1 MGRKMK
7 SRSSWMKHVS
17 VLALMIA
24 MAAVAGPARAGADKP
39 DSECMNGNVQLP
51 DGAVCV
57 PESDCVPEKTC
68 NKNGKCVGP
77 DENTRNDQSCN
88 GGGAGC
94 HQTACSKG
102 LCVEVTPLNDCGS
115 AQCGTSSNGCYSCPS
130 GTPGGAPGACAAGSV
145 CTAGVCVVQDPC
157 AGVTCGDCQK
167 CAAGVCV
174 ADGDAN
180 GKLCGAGDG
189 ALCFQSTCSNGACG
203 TLPADNDGTPPTI
216 TCSADQTVE
225 CVTRSGTAVISAVA
239 TDTCSTPTNDCGTPT
254 EKTFPLGATTN
265 TCTAIDANGDKA
277 SCTSTVTVVD
287 TTLPMVKCTDPAYI
301 KTSDHSGLCSAS
313 LAVNATATDTC
324 DGVLPTT
331 CDQTELSL
339 SQPGWLTASCSAT
352 DGANNK
358 ETCSTKLTLV
368 DDTAPVITGPV
379 GGSTQFV
386 LGSCGGTTLDLGVKA
401 TDNCGSVKL
410 DCTTVA
416 GNAFGANAVTCTATD
431 PWLNTSTLT
440 YTLVVLEPLRVV
452 FTSPIADDNVAD
464 DYTKDADATNRFQ
477 VGSTIPHK
485 VTLNNC
491 QGANVTTS
499 VGVTVKLAVSER
511 TSDAPTGAVA
521 DIAAVY
527 NGVGDAGSLLVLTDG
542 QYHYNLLT
550 RGYEA
555 GTVNNN
561 RYFQSIVTVS
571 YNNAPGIVAGA
582 EDAHL
587 ESK

>member
-1 MGRKMK
+1 MGQKMK

-17 VLALMIA
+17 VLASMIA
-24 MAAVAGPARAGADKP
+24 MAAVAGPARADNP

-57 PESDCVPEKTC
+57 PESDCVPEKKC
-68 NKNGKCVGP
+68 NKNGKCVGA
-77 DENTRNDQSCN
+77 DENSRNGKSCN

-167 CAAGVCV
+167 CAAGTCV
-174 ADGDAN
+174 ADGAAN

-225 CVTRSGTAVISAVA
+225 CVNRSGTAVISAVA
-239 TDTCSTPTNDCGTPT
+239 TDTC
-254 EKTFPLGATTN
+254 
-265 TCTAIDANGDKA
+265 CTAIDANGDKA

-287 TTLPMVKCTDPAYI
+287 TTLPIVECTAPAYV
-301 KTSDHSGLCSAS
+301 KTSEQNGLCSAS
-313 LAVNATATDTC
+313 LTVSATATDTC
-324 DGVLPTT
+324 DGALPAT
-331 CDQTELSL
+331 CDQTQLSL
-339 SQPGWLTASCSAT
+339 TQPGWLTASCSAT

-368 DDTAPVITGPV
+368 DDTAPVITGPAA
-379 GGSTQFV
+379 GSTQFV
-386 LGSCGGTTLDLGVKA
+386 LGSCAGTTVDLGVKA

-410 DCTTVA
+410 ACTTVA

-431 PWLNTSTLT
+431 PWLNTSSLS

-452 FTSPIADDNVAD
+452 FTSPISDDNVAD
-464 DYTKDADATNRFQ
+464 DYTKDLDALNRFQ

-499 VGVTVKLAVSER
+499 VAVTVKLAVSER
-511 TSDAPTGAVA
+511 TSDAPTGVVA

-561 RYFQSIVTVS
+561 RYFQSIVSVS
-571 YNNAPGIVAGA
+571 YNSAPGIVAGA